1 MKQKRE
7 NICMLLA
14 ICFVGVLL
22 GELYLFKTYPNSVY
36 MLIAGLAVLLILTY
50 FLSSNLMALHNQWME
65 EKSAK
70 QEELLNRLITELSNN
85 KEDRTQE
92 ALANVEKFEKAI
104 YLAVQQHTAK
114 MQESFEHLD
123 QCFAGDFDRLNNML
137 EDTQKSIVEQIQTTG
152 DHSDK
157 VYVKFSRE
165 NTKSLMM
172 LQKKAFDNVMLGME
186 ETVHEYT
193 KANENTL
200 AKLEE
205 LKQAL
210 AHLNLQTA
218 PIEEVPTTNV
228 EEDILPEFSTE
239 TAVTDDTLVMDD
251 TLSEYAV
258 EDTVLEEPVTEDI
271 SVSDEVPSDEEAAVV
286 EDTSS
291 EEATVI
297 EDVPS
302 VEEPSTVSDDP
313 NHVMTPEEIAALVSG
328 SSETTLDEDTS
339 SEEATVIEEV
349 PSVEE
354 PSTVSDDPNHVMT
367 PEEIAALVSG
377 TPQPSVE
384 EATVTEEIPFVD
396 EAPVIPEAPAINS
409 DPNHVMTPEEI
420 AALIAGTQ

>member
-271 SVSDEVPSDEEAAVV
+271 SVSEEVPSD
-286 EDTSS
+286 
-291 EEATVI
+291 
-297 EDVPS
+297 
-302 VEEPSTVSDDP
+302 
-313 NHVMTPEEIAALVSG
+313 
-328 SSETTLDEDTS
+328 
-339 SEEATVIEEV
+339 EEATVIEEV
-349 PSVEE
+349 PSVED

>member
-1 MKQKRE
+1 M
-7 NICMLLA
+7 
-14 ICFVGVLL
+14 
-22 GELYLFKTYPNSVY
+22 
-36 MLIAGLAVLLILTY
+36 
-50 FLSSNLMALHNQWME
+50 
-65 EKSAK
+65 
-70 QEELLNRLITELSNN
+70 
-85 KEDRTQE
+85 
-92 ALANVEKFEKAI
+92 
-104 YLAVQQHTAK
+104 QQHTAK

-313 NHVMTPEEIAALVSG
+313 NHVMTPEEIAALV
-328 SSETTLDEDTS
+328 
-339 SEEATVIEEV
+339 A
-349 PSVEE
+349 
-354 PSTVSDDPNHVMT
+354 
-367 PEEIAALVSG
+367 G